1 MPKLS
6 PINARVLIRIL
17 EKAGFIKYHQKGSH
31 VRMIHP
37 DGRRTSVPLHAG
49 EKVGIG
55 LLSKILKDAGIKRND
70 FERLKRK

>member
-6 PINARVLIRIL
+6 PINARVLIRVL
-17 EKAGFIKYHQKGSH
+17 EKAGFTKHHQKGSH
-31 VRMIHP
+31 VRMIHS

-55 LLSKILKDAGIKRND
+55 LLSKILKDAGIKRD
-70 FERLKRK
+70 EFERLKRK